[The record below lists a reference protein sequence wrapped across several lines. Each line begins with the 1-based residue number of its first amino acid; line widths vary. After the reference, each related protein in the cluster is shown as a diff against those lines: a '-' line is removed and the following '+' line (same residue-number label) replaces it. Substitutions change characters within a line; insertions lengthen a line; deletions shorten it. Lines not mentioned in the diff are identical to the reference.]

1 MKQKK
6 DNPYIIEKQK
16 ETRKIIITEIIILI
30 LFVGLWELFARIG
43 LINDFL
49 FSYPSEILKLIV
61 NYFKTGEIYKH
72 IGISLLETILGLLI
86 GTIIGILIAVIIWWY
101 PFLAKVLDPYLVVL
115 NALPKTAL
123 APILIIWAGTG
134 IKGITVVAV
143 SISLVLTVISCYN
156 YFINVEL
163 EKIKMFK
170 SFGANKWQI
179 LWKLIIPANIPNL
192 INVIK
197 INIGMTWVGVIVG
210 EFLVS
215 RAGIGYLIV
224 YGSQVFKMD
233 VVMAGVVILAIIAF
247 GMYQIVSM
255 IENRIR
261 KKRGIR

>member
-1 MKQKK
+1 MMSKNI
-6 DNPYIIEKQK
+6 NPYIVEKQK
-16 ETRKIIITEIIILI
+16 EKRKVIITEIIIFV
-30 LFVGLWELFARIG
+30 LFIGLWELFAKIN

-49 FSYPSEILKLIV
+49 FSSPSEVLKLII

-72 IGISLLETILGLLI
+72 IGISLLETILGLIL
-86 GTIIGILIAVIIWWY
+86 GTCIGIIIAVIIWWN

-143 SISLVLTVISCYN
+143 SISLVLTIISCYN
-156 YFINVEL
+156 YFIMVED

-170 SFGANKWQI
+170 SFSATKWQI
-179 LWKLIIPANIPNL
+179 LWKLIIPANIPNI
-192 INVIK
+192 INIIK

-233 VVMAGVVILAIIAF
+233 VVMAGVIILAIIAF
-247 GMYQIVSM
+247 GMYQIVNI

-261 KKRGIR
+261 KNRGK